1 MASEA
6 PPASGHTFGE
16 VIHSWRHWWQT
27 SVKGTIDQAEVIA
40 RRRAECAV
48 SSRYLLM
55 LGMSAGIAILG
66 LLLSSPAVVI
76 GAMLLSPLMDPIMGL
91 GFAIATGDFK
101 WMRQSARSLAIGTV
115 FAVLFC
121 AIVVFFSP
129 LQTVTSEIAART
141 KPNLFDL
148 LIAFF
153 SAIAGAYAMIR
164 GREGTIVGVAIATA
178 LMPPLATVGFG
189 LATFNWTVF
198 SGALGLYFVNLMT
211 IALTAAVMARL
222 YGFST
227 NLSERQTTWQ
237 TVVIVAAFVALAIP
251 LFLSLRQIAW
261 EANATRQTRSMVL
274 DAFDDNARLSQID
287 YNFEVEPIRIT
298 ATVLTPRLLPDA
310 ESIAERAMV
319 RALGRPVDVA
329 ITQYRVGTN
338 AQAAEEAQLS
348 SALASEQAAAERA
361 DELAGRLA
369 LVAGVPAEQVTVD
382 RARRRAT
389 VTALA
394 LPDAGLRTYY
404 ELERRIRATAG
415 EGWDIRLVPPL
426 LSLPQVAFED
436 EGISPAGY
444 RTVVLIEWAA
454 KRSPLPVRLEGP
466 ADAVALV
473 RVALQERGIEPQV
486 NPSGGGI
493 GPVRAV
499 WVMPEGAQ

>member
-1 MASEA
+1 MATQA
-6 PPASGHTFGE
+6 PAPGRHTFGD
-16 VIHSWRHWWQT
+16 VIHSWRGWWHN
-27 SVKGTIDQAEVIA
+27 SVKATVDQADVIA
-40 RRRAECAV
+40 RRRAESGV

-91 GFAIATGDFK
+91 GFSIATGDYK

-121 AIVVFFSP
+121 AIVVFLSP

-189 LATFNWTVF
+189 LATLNWTVF
-198 SGALGLYFVNLMT
+198 SGALGLYFTNLMT

-237 TVVIVAAFVALAIP
+237 TVMILTSFVALAIP
-251 LFLSLRQIAW
+251 LFLSLRDIAW
-261 EANATRQTRSMVL
+261 EANATRLTRSMVL
-274 DAFDDNARLSQID
+274 EAFDDNARLSQID
-287 YNFEVEPIRIT
+287 YNFDAEPIRIT
-298 ATVLTPRLLPDA
+298 ATVLTPELKPNA
-310 ESIAERAMV
+310 ESAAERAMT
-319 RALGRPVDVA
+319 RSLGRPVDVA

-348 SALASEQAAAERA
+348 SALASERAAAERA
-361 DELAGRLA
+361 DELAERLA
-369 LVAGVPAEQVTVD
+369 LVAGVSPEQVTVD

-394 LPDAGLRTYY
+394 LPDASLRTYY

-415 EGWDIRLVPPL
+415 EGWEIRLIPPL
-426 LSLPQVAFED
+426 LSMPAVAMED
-436 EGISPAGY
+436 EGISTAGY

-454 KRSPLPVRLEGP
+454 RRSQLPVRLEGP
-466 ADAVALV
+466 GGSVALV
-473 RVALQERGIEPQV
+473 REALQERGIEPQV
-486 NPSGGGI
+486 SPAGNGFGA
-493 GPVRAV
+493 VRAL
-499 WVMPEGAQ
+499 WVMPDGAE